1 MKASRVS
8 GTKPAD
14 RRHGSDHDFVVYTD
28 KGWANRIVYNL
39 QQGKFNTAEELK
51 EALRA
56 EGKKQGTY
64 EKTYGICKEAVTL
77 KGEN

>member
-39 QQGKFNTAEELK
+39 QQGKFNTAIKL
-51 EALRA
+51 A